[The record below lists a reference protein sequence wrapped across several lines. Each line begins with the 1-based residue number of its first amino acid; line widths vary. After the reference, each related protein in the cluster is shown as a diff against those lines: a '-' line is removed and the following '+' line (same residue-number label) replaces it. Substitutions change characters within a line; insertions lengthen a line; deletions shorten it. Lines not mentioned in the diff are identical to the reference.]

1 MSTLIKAPGG
11 GTPFNIEGDPTLKAL
26 KVAPRWP
33 EADGFYFHSSRS
45 GALAGAAAASV
56 VWAFRWAHAT
66 KLCVFDL
73 IRVRAIPTTPFTAAQ
88 EWGFDTVVGRSYS
101 ASHTGG
107 TQFLPS
113 GAGGW
118 KKRASYPTSNVT
130 EIRMATTAALGG
142 GTVTVDASEFASDMA
157 WELVAAATVPR
168 SRISF
173 DKDYTSGV
181 DSPIIL
187 VQNEGILVRPVTA
200 LGAAGVIRLVVEV
213 AWHEVDPAKL

>member
-1 MSTLIKAPGG
+1 MSTLIKVPGG
-11 GTPFNIEGDPTLKAL
+11 GTPFNIEGDTTLKAI

-66 KLCVFDL
+66 KLCIIDL
-73 IRVRAIPTTPFTAAQ
+73 LRVRAMPTTPFTAAQ
-88 EWGFDTVVGRSYS
+88 EWGFDAVIGRTYS

-107 TQFLPS
+107 TQYLPS
-113 GAGGW
+113 QAGGF
-118 KKRASYPTSNVT
+118 KKRASYPTSNIT

-142 GTVTVDASEFASDMA
+142 GTVTADASEFISDLA
-157 WELVAAATVPR
+157 WELVAAATVAR
-168 SRISF
+168 SRVAWE
-173 DKDYTSGV
+173 KDYTDGV

-187 VQNEGILVRPVTA
+187 VQNEGILVRPIIT
-200 LGAAGVIRLVVEV
+200 LGAGGVVRLVVEI